1 VSVDAIEGMDRRTL
15 KRYLEARKA
24 IAKKA
29 DRIIAVV
36 HLLGLLKHCGDDT
49 VEVSANAMG
58 VVGDMLDADVCGIQ
72 ETLDDEFLHVL
83 DAEEGVKD

>member
-1 VSVDAIEGMDRRTL
+1 MSIDAIKGMDRETL

-49 VEVSANAMG
+49 VE
-58 VVGDMLDADVCGIQ
+58 
-72 ETLDDEFLHVL
+72 
-83 DAEEGVKD
+83 